1 MSILTL
7 AALPVCFVIFVLSF
21 KKALPADDEMDHYA
35 SPAELDGKSW
45 KTTWKRAISDCG
57 YAMAIAADLEKAG
70 VPYRLCLERKE
81 DGNMALGGPDT
92 FSIEVMD
99 RDRDA
104 LARAGERW
112 LSDRTQFVLEAKGH
126 GRAR

>member
-1 MSILTL
+1 MSVLVI

-21 KKALPADDEMDHYA
+21 KKALPTDDEMDHYG
-35 SPAELDGKSW
+35 SPSDAM
-45 KTTWKRAISDCG
+45 TWKRMVSDCG

-70 VPYRLCLERKE
+70 VPYRLCLGRKE
-81 DGNMALGGPDT
+81 DGNMALGGLDT
-92 FSIEVMD
+92 FLIEV

-112 LSDRTQFVLEAKGH
+112 LSDRTQFVLEAKGN